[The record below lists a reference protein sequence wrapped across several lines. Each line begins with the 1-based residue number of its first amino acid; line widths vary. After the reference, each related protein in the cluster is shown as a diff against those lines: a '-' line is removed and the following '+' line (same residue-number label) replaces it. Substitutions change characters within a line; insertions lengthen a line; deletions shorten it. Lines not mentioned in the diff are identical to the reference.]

1 MQLVAYGMQDIYLTG
16 NSQITFFKNLYRR
29 YTNFSCEAVEQ
40 TFQSNST
47 SFGNKLVAVIS
58 RNGDL
63 LHRLWL
69 EVSLNPST
77 SSTTYVSKFGHALI
91 KSAEVEI
98 GGQRIDK
105 IYGRFTHLWHKLS
118 CRAEKEA
125 GYELMTGNDG
135 PDLVSGNGMRTA
147 RKLYIPI
154 NFWFSKGSA
163 GAALPLIALQ
173 YHEIR
178 ISIELASKSEVLR
191 TRKNGPGSFGTG
203 RGGPSDTANSVAA
216 NGSSDTGTEEEVD
229 AYLTPASGDIDGMAD
244 TPKLYSDFFYLDTDE
259 RRRFSQMSHEYL
271 IEQLQFTGSEVT
283 STLNDN
289 DAVPF
294 SMRLNFNHP
303 TKALYW
309 TTELT
314 GENEKA
320 VNPFYNGW
328 RATEPANIK
337 GLVASGDYAEYHD
350 NCPIDD
356 VQLQLNG
363 HERFS
368 VRKGSYF
375 HLCQPYQHHTR
386 VPYDHWVGMYSFCL
400 SPEEHQPSGA
410 LNFSRIDNASLKLKF
425 KPLEDT
431 IPNNNSPTRTV
442 YVYAVNYNVLR
453 ILSGMGGLAFSN

>member
-1 MQLVAYGMQDIYLTG
+1 MGGGGLMQLVAYGMQDVYLTG

-29 YTNFSCEAVEQ
+29 HTNFSCEAVEQ
-40 TFQSNST
+40 NFQSNSKE
-47 SFGNKLVAVIS
+47 FGNKLVAVIS

-69 EVSLNPST
+69 EVTISPNELET
-77 SSTTYVSKFGHALI
+77 EYVSKLGHALI

-105 IYGRFTHLWHKLS
+105 IYGRFTHLWHKLT
-118 CRAEKEA
+118 CKAEKEA

-135 PDLVSGNGMRTA
+135 PDFYGGDNFKTE

-154 NFWFSKGSA
+154 NFWFCKGSA

-173 YHEIR
+173 YHEVR
-178 ISIELASKSEVLR
+178 ISIELANKEDILRKSSVSASTTPSALDSHSLEIADDTLSKY
-191 TRKNGPGSFGTG
+191 TGKNVS
-203 RGGPSDTANSVAA
+203 
-216 NGSSDTGTEEEVD
+216 
-229 AYLTPASGDIDGMAD
+229 MAD
-244 TPKLYSDFFYLDTDE
+244 TPRLYSDFFYLDTDE

-271 IEQLQFTGSEVT
+271 IEQLQYTGSEMT
-283 STLNDN
+283 SNISTS
-289 DAVPF
+289 AVPF

-303 TKALYW
+303 CKAIYW
-309 TTELT
+309 TTEMT
-314 GENEKA
+314 GEGEA
-320 VNPFYNGW
+320 SANPFYNGW
-328 RATEPANIK
+328 RKDEPKDMKARVQH
-337 GLVASGDYAEYHD
+337 GSFGEFHD
-350 NCPIDD
+350 NCPIQD

-368 VRKGSYF
+368 VRDGSYF

-386 VPYDHWVGMYSFCL
+386 VPYDHWSGMYSFCI

-410 LNFSRIDNASLKLKF
+410 LNFSRIDNASLKLMMKGANVEGLSDND
-425 KPLEDT
+425 KTTEVH
-431 IPNNNSPTRTV
+431 SRTV
-442 YVYAVNYNVLR
+442 YVYAINYNVLR

>member
-1 MQLVAYGMQDIYLTG
+1 MQLVAYGMQDVYLTG

-29 YTNFSCEAVEQ
+29 HTNFSCEAVEQ
-40 TFQSNST
+40 TFQSNSK
-47 SFGNKLVAVIS
+47 SLGNKLVAVVS

-69 EVSLNPST
+69 EVEVDALSGSK
-77 SSTTYVSKFGHALI
+77 TYVSNLGHALI

-105 IYGRFTHLWHKLS
+105 IYGRFTHLWHKLT
-118 CRAEKEA
+118 CKAEKEA

-135 PDLVSGNGMRTA
+135 QAADGYDDHKGFAAA

-154 NFWFSKGSA
+154 NFFFSKGSA

-173 YHEIR
+173 YHEVR
-178 ISIELASKSEVLR
+178 ITIELANSDEILR
-191 TRKNGPGSFGTG
+191 TATGGTSG
-203 RGGPSDTANSVAA
+203 EDHTTIAKDD
-216 NGSSDTGTEEEVD
+216 SSIS
-229 AYLTPASGDIDGMAD
+229 LASN
-244 TPKLYSDFFYLDTDE
+244 PKLYSDFFYLDTDE

-271 IEQLQFTGSEVT
+271 IEQLQFTGAEQTNSLK
-283 STLNDN
+283 SGSQ
-289 DAVPF
+289 F

-303 TKALYW
+303 TKAIYW
-309 TTELT
+309 TTEDTALQA
-314 GENEKA
+314 N
-320 VNPFYNGW
+320 NINSFYNGW
-328 RATEPANIK
+328 RVVEPDTKMNIVN
-337 GLVASGDYAEYHD
+337 GTNGQYHD
-350 NCPIDD
+350 NCPISS

-368 VRKGSYF
+368 IRDGSYF

-386 VPYDHWVGMYSFCL
+386 VPVDHWCGMYSFCL

-410 LNFSRIDNASLKLKF
+410 LNFSRIDNASLKLQF
-425 KPLEDT
+425 KANADT
-431 IPNNNSPTRTV
+431 DSDSTRTV

>member
-1 MQLVAYGMQDIYLTG
+1 MVSKKNMGGGGLMQLVAYGMQDVYLTG

-29 YTNFSCEAVEQ
+29 HTNFSCEAVEQ
-40 TFQSNST
+40 TFQSNSKA
-47 SFGNKLVAVIS
+47 FGNKLVAVIS

-69 EVSLNPST
+69 EVELTAPEPT
-77 SSTTYVSKFGHALI
+77 ERYVSKFGHALI

-118 CRAEKEA
+118 CKAEKEV

-135 PDLVSGNGMRTA
+135 PEGKDTGAQTTEIA

-154 NFWFSKGSA
+154 NFFFSKGSA

-173 YHEIR
+173 YHEVR
-178 ISIELASKSEVLR
+178 VSIELASAAEV
-191 TRKNGPGSFGTG
+191 TRKAA
-203 RGGPSDTANSVAA
+203 SDLVT
-216 NGSSDTGTEEEVD
+216 TGTSSITEM
-229 AYLTPASGDIDGMAD
+229 AS

-271 IEQLQFTGSEVT
+271 IEQLQFTGSEITSSLSATAVT
-283 STLNDN
+283 
-289 DAVPF
+289 PF

-303 TKALYW
+303 TKAIYW
-309 TTELT
+309 TAE
-314 GENEKA
+314 GDNADKM
-320 VNPFYNGW
+320 NPFYNGLD
-328 RATEPANIK
+328 ADEPSIK
-337 GLVASGDYAEYHD
+337 SKISTGEYGLISGN
-350 NCPIDD
+350 NCPIES

-368 VRKGSYF
+368 PRSGSYF

-410 LNFSRIDNASLKLKF
+410 LNFSRIDNASLKLDF
-425 KPLEDT
+425 KAT
-431 IPNNNSPTRTV
+431 SVGTRTV

>member
-1 MQLVAYGMQDIYLTG
+1 MGGGGLMQIVAYGMQDVYLTS

-29 YTNFSCEAVEQ
+29 YTNFACEAVEQ

-47 SFGNKLVAVIS
+47 NFGNKLVAVIS

-69 EVSLNPST
+69 EVKLKPEPAT
-77 SSTTYVSKFGHALI
+77 GETTYVSKLGHALI

-105 IYGRFTHLWHKLS
+105 VYGRFNHLWHKIT

-135 PDLVSGNGMRTA
+135 PDQVSGDVGDNGWTTER
-147 RKLYIPI
+147 RIFIPI

-163 GAALPLIALQ
+163 GASLPLIALQ
-173 YHEIR
+173 YHEVR
-178 ISIELASKSEVLR
+178 ISIELASKSEILR
-191 TRKNGPGSFGTG
+191 SRKSDGA
-203 RGGPSDTANSVAA
+203 GGFT
-216 NGSSDTGTEEEVD
+216 TEVD
-229 AYLTPASGDIDGMAD
+229 VYSPPAADKDIPDMAD

-271 IEQLQFTGSEVT
+271 IETLQFTGSEVT
-283 STLNDN
+283 PVLGG

-303 TKALYW
+303 TKAIYF

-314 GENEKA
+314 GENEGA
-320 VNPFYNGW
+320 INPFYNGW
-328 RATEPANIK
+328 APTEPATMK
-337 GLVASGDYAEYHD
+337 STVAMGEYGKYHD
-350 NCPIDD
+350 NCPIEE

-368 VRKGSYF
+368 VRSGSYF

-386 VPYDHWVGMYSFCL
+386 VPYDHWCGLYSFCL

-410 LNFSRIDNASLKLKF
+410 LNFSRIDSSSLKLKF
-425 KPLEDT
+425 KKVATGTP
-431 IPNNNSPTRTV
+431 SSSTRTV
-442 YVYAVNYNVLR
+442 YVYAVSYNILR

>member
-1 MQLVAYGMQDIYLTG
+1 MGGGGLMQLVAYGMQDVYLTG

-29 YTNFSCEAVEQ
+29 HTNFSCEAVEQ

-69 EVSLNPST
+69 EVSLKEST
-77 SSTTYVSKFGHALI
+77 ATTTYVSKFGHALI

-135 PDLVSGNGMRTA
+135 PDLVSGNGMQAA

-173 YHEIR
+173 YHEVR
-178 ISIELASKSEVLR
+178 ISIELAAASEVLR
-191 TRKNGPGSFGTG
+191 SRASGTG
-203 RGGPSDTANSVAA
+203 TSGSSSANTGTADTAA
-216 NGSSDTGTEEEVD
+216 EEEVVV
-229 AYLTPASGDIDGMAD
+229 YSGSGIDGMAD

-283 STLNDN
+283 STLGS

-314 GENEKA
+314 GENDKA

-328 RATEPANIK
+328 RETEPANIK

-425 KPLEDT
+425 KALKNDVSLT
-431 IPNNNSPTRTV
+431 SPTRTV

>member
-1 MQLVAYGMQDIYLTG
+1 MGGGGLMQLVAYGMQDVYLTG

-29 YTNFSCEAVEQ
+29 HTNFSCEAVEQ
-40 TFQSNST
+40 TFQSNSKA
-47 SFGNKLVAVIS
+47 FGNKLVAVIS

-69 EVSLNPST
+69 EVEMPLST
-77 SSTTYVSKFGHALI
+77 NGTFQVAELGHALI

-118 CRAEKEA
+118 CKAEKEA

-135 PDLVSGNGMRTA
+135 PDGEDFQEESLGDNGFAT

-154 NFWFSKGSA
+154 NFFFSKGSA

-173 YHEIR
+173 YHEVR
-178 ISIELASKSEVLR
+178 VSIELASMAEV
-191 TRKNGPGSFGTG
+191 TRKWTYK
-203 RGGPSDTANSVAA
+203 
-216 NGSSDTGTEEEVD
+216 VD
-229 AYLTPASGDIDGMAD
+229 ANTNVGTRAILVNDGTDIPRMAS

-271 IEQLQFTGSEVT
+271 IEQLQFTGAELSN
-283 STLNDN
+283 TLT
-289 DAVPF
+289 ATEGSSF

-303 TKALYW
+303 TKAVYW
-309 TTELT
+309 TTEGAEDNDTSL
-314 GENEKA
+314 
-320 VNPFYNGW
+320 NPFYNG
-328 RATEPANIK
+328 RALAEPAIK
-337 GLVASGDYAEYHD
+337 TLLMTGKYGMTDSNNPIASA
-350 NCPIDD
+350 
-356 VQLQLNG
+356 QLQLNG

-368 VRKGSYF
+368 IRDGDYF
-375 HLCQPYQHHTR
+375 NWCQPFQHHTR

-410 LNFSRIDNASLKLKF
+410 LNFSRIDNATLKLDF
-425 KPLEDT
+425 KPAGADNLKSGT
-431 IPNNNSPTRTV
+431 NNKQRAV

>member
-1 MQLVAYGMQDIYLTG
+1 M
-16 NSQITFFKNLYRR
+16 
-29 YTNFSCEAVEQ
+29 
-40 TFQSNST
+40 
-47 SFGNKLVAVIS
+47 
-58 RNGDL
+58 
-63 LHRLWL
+63 
-69 EVSLNPST
+69 
-77 SSTTYVSKFGHALI
+77 I

-118 CRAEKEA
+118 CRAEKEF

-135 PDLVSGNGMRTA
+135 PDAESGDGFQEN
-147 RKLYIPI
+147 RKLYLPI

-173 YHEIR
+173 YHEVR
-178 ISIELASKSEVLR
+178 ISIELATKNEILRSKEHPADSS
-191 TRKNGPGSFGTG
+191 TAGGSHLGGSNEPEDLKTYATSATG
-203 RGGPSDTANSVAA
+203 GN
-216 NGSSDTGTEEEVD
+216 
-229 AYLTPASGDIDGMAD
+229 DIAD
-244 TPKLYSDFFYLDTDE
+244 MEATPKLYSDFFYLDTDE

-283 STLNDN
+283 SALSTTDS
-289 DAVPF
+289 VPF

-314 GENEKA
+314 GANDGA
-320 VNPFYNGW
+320 ANPFYNGW
-328 RATEPANIK
+328 RQTEPNTKA
-337 GLVASGDYAEYHD
+337 VYMGDYAKLHD
-350 NCPIDD
+350 NCPIQD

-368 VRKGSYF
+368 VRDGSYF

-386 VPYDHWVGMYSFCL
+386 VPYDHWCGMYSFCL

-410 LNFSRIDNASLKLKF
+410 LNFSRIDNASLKLRF
-425 KPLEDT
+425 KPKHANTTAD
-431 IPNNNSPTRTV
+431 TRTV